1 MLLVSYGTLLIIV
14 GFGYYTNGIM
24 NIIAKLE
31 AEKDLIGL
39 ETEYLNILR
48 KNNPFSFSVYD
59 KYRVFIVY
67 SKNRRRKKI
76 IDIMREFLPDQ
87 LF

>member
-67 SKNRRRKKI
+67 SKNRRRIKI

>member
-24 NIIAKLE
+24 NIIAMLE

>member
-67 SKNRRRKKI
+67 SKNRRRKKV

>member
-24 NIIAKLE
+24 NIIAMLE

-67 SKNRRRKKI
+67 SKNRRRKKV